1 MDCADIQERTT
12 AYFAEELSPVEREQV
27 LTHLATCSACRQ
39 ETEALH
45 STWELLGTW
54 REVSPSP
61 ALESRV
67 LANLR
72 HELPEAVVGRQPKVQ
87 PRLVA
92 ASALVAALLS
102 ILNALLLPYE
112 KAAALCAD
120 TLRSLDPFVGLSDAP
135 IYFLVGSV
143 YGLVPLLCVGFV
155 SGRWIRGQAPTQ
167 GLLTGCLFI
176 VLMIPFL
183 LAACSMLPIL
193 LTVALLAGLT
203 VGAISGGIGGS
214 WIGTYA
220 ARAA

>member
-12 AYFAEELSPVEREQV
+12 AYLAEELSPVEREQV
-27 LTHLATCSACRQ
+27 LTHLATCSGCRQ
-39 ETEALH
+39 ETETLR

-67 LANLR
+67 LGNLGR
-72 HELPEAVVGRQPKVQ
+72 ELPWAAFSSQPKMQ

-92 ASALVAALLS
+92 ASALIAALLS

-120 TLRSLDPFVGLSDAP
+120 ALRSFDPFVGLSDAP
-135 IYFLVGSV
+135 IYFLVGSI
-143 YGLVPLLCVGFV
+143 YGMVPLLCVGFV
-155 SGRWIRGQAPTQ
+155 SGRWIRGQTPTQ

-176 VLMIPFL
+176 VLMTPFL
-183 LAACSMLPIL
+183 LVACSELPIL
-193 LTVALLAGLT
+193 LTAVLLAGLT
-203 VGAISGGIGGS
+203 VGAMSGGIGGS
-214 WIGTYA
+214 WIGAQA